1 MDRLFVPY
9 LLILF
14 FSFLATS
21 IIESMLIPVL
31 AGRASQPI
39 YEEGPAWHIKKK
51 GTPTMGGLAFIAAI
65 SFALSAACIYLY
77 YGANDRQAASSVLIS
92 LIFSLGNAL
101 IGVFDDLT
109 KLFRKENAG
118 LTPLQKIVFQ
128 LILAIV
134 FLMAKSYFF
143 GDTTVLKFSFG
154 DVDISLLYYPLAIIL
169 LLGIVNCANLTD
181 GIDGLAA
188 SVAVTI
194 GIVFSFKAGPYLSE
208 ASFLSA
214 ATLGGALGFLLFN
227 RHPAKIFMGDTGSL
241 FLGALAVSTAFSFE
255 NPMIII
261 PVGGVYII
269 EGISVI
275 LQVLIFK
282 LTKKRLF
289 KMAPF
294 HHHLEKS
301 GFSENKI
308 CIFAVLFTLALSLI
322 SLWIF

>member
-1 MDRLFVPY
+1 MAY
-9 LLILF
+9 
-14 FSFLATS
+14 
-21 IIESMLIPVL
+21 
-31 AGRASQPI
+31 Q
-39 YEEGPAWHIKKK
+39 KK

-65 SFALSAACIYLY
+65 SLALSAACIYLY

-134 FLMAKSYFF
+134 FLMAKSYFL
-143 GDTTVLKFSFG
+143 GDTTVLKFSLG
-154 DVDISLLYYPLAIIL
+154 DVDIGLLYYPLAIIL

-194 GIVFSFKAGPYLSE
+194 GIVFSFRAGPYLSE

-241 FLGALAVSTAFSFE
+241 FLGALVVSTAFSFE

-261 PVGGVYII
+261 PVSGVYII